1 MKQNEAGGDG
11 EGEYGWKSGARR
23 RVVGAGTS
31 LHKPSLRVRK
41 KSEETPGC
49 LWMFAS

>member
-1 MKQNEAGGDG
+1 MKQNEAGWDG
-11 EGEYGWKSGARR
+11 EGEYGWESGART
-23 RVVGAGTS
+23 VVGAETS
-31 LHKPSLRVRK
+31 LHKPSLRVRE